1 LEGARRVIHKNYV
14 RPTALEQIR
23 INAMLKFGCI
33 ISAVRKARGLEV
45 PTRGRNEVHHLVE
58 GNKRL
63 GHGYTIVLNAWYHRG
78 VVPYPATSKEEAR
91 ARYGAA
97 LSDGRKAF
105 RASHG
110 FDDRDLWVDTQGRL
124 GMSCDMPLSKIVPR
138 REAKT
143 EAERL

>member
-1 LEGARRVIHKNYV
+1 VIHKNYV

-33 ISAVRKARGLEV
+33 VIATRKARGLEV
-45 PTRGRNEVHHLVE
+45 PARGKNEVHHLVE

-63 GHGYTIVLNAWYHRG
+63 GHGYTIVLNSWYHRG
-78 VVPYPATSKEEAR
+78 VVPYPATSKKEAR

-105 RASHG
+105 YASHG
-110 FDDRDLWVDTQGRL
+110 FDDRDLWVDTQGRM
-124 GMSCDMPLSKIVPR
+124 GMSVQMPTSKIVPR
-138 REAKT
+138 REAQT
-143 EAERL
+143 EAHRLTNTTGE

>member
-1 LEGARRVIHKNYV
+1 MMHKNYV
-14 RPTALEQIR
+14 RPTALEQTR

-33 ISAVRKARGLEV
+33 LSAVRKSRGLEV
-45 PTRGRNEVHHLVE
+45 PTRGKAEVHHLVD

-63 GHGYTIVLNAWYHRG
+63 GHEYTIVLNSWYHRG

-124 GMSCDMPLSKIVPR
+124 GMPCDLPLSKIYKRPQ
-138 REAKT
+138 T
-143 EAERL
+143 EAERVDD